1 MTKVLGILLIV
12 LAASF
17 VLAAQAQALAYAPY
31 QQAEVNAVYNRL
43 FCDAPGLY
51 KNLQAKGADNGWRA
65 LFARP
70 VDLTRL
76 RGIAETSTNDSC
88 LQPAG
93 ISCSEP
99 A

>member
-31 QQAEVNAVYNRL
+31 RQAEVNAIYNRL

-51 KNLQAKGADNGWRA
+51 KTLPAKGANNAWRA

-70 VDLTRL
+70 VDLIRL
-76 RGIAETSTNDSC
+76 RGIAETSANDSC
-88 LQPAG
+88 LRLLAFHVLN
-93 ISCSEP
+93 
-99 A
+99 